1 MREVI
6 ISATVRGKIADLEAF
21 LKDELKLSKEA
32 ARQRSDRMRLF
43 VLSLATEVDYPLCR
57 FRRWRKLG
65 WRCAVFEK
73 DWVLAYEVLPE
84 GVIVRDMSH
93 TKLLKS

>member
-6 ISATVRGKIADLEAF
+6 ISATVRDKIADLEAF

-57 FRRWRKLG
+57 CRRWRKVG
-65 WRCAVFEK
+65 WRCAVFER

-93 TKLLKS
+93 TKLLKN